1 MSACKSI
8 DLSSGYS
15 IPQVGLGTWL
25 SNPGEVG
32 AAVKAA
38 VEVGYRHIDC
48 AFVYGNEEEIGKTLK
63 ELFNAGTVKRE
74 ELFITSKLWNTF
86 HSHDSIKKGLELSLQ
101 RLGLGY
107 LDLFLIHW
115 PIAFQEGE
123 DVFPRDEEGK
133 PLTTDTDYLETW
145 KGMEDLLDTGLVRSI
160 GISNFNQKQVQR
172 LLDNCRVKPAM
183 LQNEIHPHMPCKDL
197 IEFCHSKGIAVTAYS
212 SLGNSGVPDFVNTKK
227 LKLMEDPHVLK
238 IAEKH
243 KKGPNH
249 VLLRYAMDQN
259 LCVIPKSVNPERIKD
274 NFNVFDFTLDK
285 EDFEQLSNFE
295 ESRVVPMAN
304 AFGHKYHPFATGDN

>member
-1 MSACKSI
+1 
-8 DLSSGYS
+8 
-15 IPQVGLGTWL
+15 LGTWL

-32 AAVKAA
+32 ASVKAA
-38 VEVGYRHIDC
+38 VELGYRHIDC
-48 AFVYGNEEEIGKTLK
+48 AFVYGNEEEIGKALK
-63 ELFNAGTVKRE
+63 ELFDAGTVKRE

-86 HSHDSIKKGLELSLQ
+86 HSHDSVKKGLELSLQ

-123 DVFPRDEEGK
+123 AVFPKDEEDK
-133 PLTTDTDYLETW
+133 ILTTDTDYLETW

-160 GISNFNQKQVQR
+160 GVSNFNLKQLQR

-183 LQNEIHPHMPCKDL
+183 LQNEIHPHMSSKDM
-197 IEFCHSKGIAVTAYS
+197 IDFCHSKGIAVTAYS

-227 LKLMEDPHVLK
+227 LKLMEDPRVLK

-259 LCVIPKSVNPERIKD
+259 LCVLPKSVNPERIKD

-285 EDFEQLSNFE
+285 EDFEQLSDFE
-295 ESRVVPMAN
+295 ESRVVPMAD
-304 AFGHKYHPFATGDN
+304 ALGHKYHPFPTAGDN